1 MLPPTAAPVAAPAN
15 PMIDETVA
23 FSSAVKSFDSLP
35 YSHFDTT
42 GSRAYI
48 PAISPMLLVQE
59 D

>member
-1 MLPPTAAPVAAPAN
+1 
-15 PMIDETVA
+15 MIDETVA

>member
-1 MLPPTAAPVAAPAN
+1 MLLPTAAPVAAPAS

-42 GSRAYI
+42 GARASV
-48 PAISPMLLVQE
+48 PATIHPILFV
-59 D
+59 